1 MKAAIFLR
9 RRQRGSTVVETA
21 LVAPV
26 VLLLMFAILEF
37 SIIFFTTMSMQYA
50 VREGARYGITGRTDK
65 DTSSTP
71 ARFQAMIN
79 VMRNSSAG
87 MYDMV
92 APVISVNGTT
102 YASAGNYSN
111 SMFGGPD
118 DIVVIR
124 LDCSWTLRTP
134 LIGAFFKN
142 GKLNFAV
149 AATMKNEAWSTQ

>member
-1 MKAAIFLR
+1 MSVSNFSR
-9 RRQRGSTVVETA
+9 RRQGGSAVVEMA
-21 LVAPV
+21 LVAPI

-50 VREGARYGITGRTDK
+50 VREGTRYGITGRTDQ

-92 APVISVNGTT
+92 SPVISVNGAT
-102 YASAGNYSN
+102 YASSANYS
-111 SMFGGPD
+111 STMFGGPD

-124 LDCSWTLRTP
+124 LDCTWTLRTP

-149 AATMKNEAWSTQ
+149 AATMKNESWGN